1 MSRVDTTFASIPA
14 GLLNDWGQNL
24 TYIKAG
30 TDTYNTTT
38 GTVTST
44 DTNVPIR
51 ALISNA
57 TPEEFEG
64 FYQTNDLKIIIGAAE
79 LGNYYPSVR
88 DRIQYTENTATKV
101 GRIISMKT
109 YRGDNPILHTLLV
122 RPQ

>member
-30 TDTYNTTT
+30 ADTYNTTT